1 MDEDGLEVLMVG
13 QLWCWIINEGEA
25 RMCLFFP
32 ILQPREISFAVGSI
46 VLSRIMI
53 CFDGHANGPASE
65 IEWVGQYSLSCGY
78 GRHLLPSKSGEE
90 TYKLRCR
97 RRHAMYI
104 WSIRSGRGWATGPR
118 EPHVCIPQA
127 PIKDGLQPRRSQG

>member
-46 VLSRIMI
+46 FLSRIMI

-78 GRHLLPSKSGEE
+78 GRHL
-90 TYKLRCR
+90 
-97 RRHAMYI
+97 I

-118 EPHVCIPQA
+118 EQILISNISKYLYNSIFTYKYLEILV
-127 PIKDGLQPRRSQG
+127 L

>member
-1 MDEDGLEVLMVG
+1 MVG

-78 GRHLLPSKSGEE
+78 GRVVTSASHDLALAWHPVLSSSSPLSSFSPFRRYI
-90 TYKLRCR
+90 TY
-97 RRHAMYI
+97 
-104 WSIRSGRGWATGPR
+104 
-118 EPHVCIPQA
+118 
-127 PIKDGLQPRRSQG
+127 PIQD